1 MCSKYHGIKLESAL
15 ERYGDKIENLSST
28 AHVVYETAKEII
40 SGRREDMNGYEMYK
54 KKLILSLLGTLL
66 FSLFTVF
73 EI

>member
-28 AHVVYETAKEII
+28 AHVVYATAKEII
-40 SGRREDMNGYEMYK
+40 SGRREDKNGYEMYK